1 MGEDRSVDSVHGALA
16 ARDSILL
23 GMVRSTVFLSALLF
37 LPALPAQVI
46 TATLLG
52 TAGPSL
58 STVQAEA
65 GLLIQAGPE
74 TLLFDCGHLVP
85 ERLAQL
91 GITNVTKVFLTH
103 LHSDHTEGLPILW
116 MNEVTWGSR
125 GQNPLQV
132 FGPPEDNP
140 NQPSGTLDMTTGVAN
155 SYATNTHIRR
165 DLVEHLPAGGI
176 QFQTTEIGQ
185 GVVYTN
191 NGVTVTAF
199 LVDHF
204 PVMPAFG
211 YRVDY
216 AGHSV
221 VFSGDTTYS
230 PNLIS
235 FAQGADVV
243 IHEVLLSP
251 PGATLANDGILG
263 YHTTPEQAASV
274 FSQVAPR
281 LAVYTHIVDQ
291 TGGGASAI
299 ISRTVAAGYSGPLQV
314 GTDLTS
320 ISIGSAV
327 TVKSCPSTITPVIAA
342 ITNTSYQPTV
352 KAGGTVIVWGSDFSI
367 GGDSLIWTP
376 ATGASVMLSDSGPGY
391 FWDQS
396 NGQINATLSSAIT
409 QGQWLLQVQNSCGI
423 YSDANTVVTV
433 N

>member
-1 MGEDRSVDSVHGALA
+1 
-16 ARDSILL
+16 
-23 GMVRSTVFLSALLF
+23 MVRSTVLLSALLF
-37 LPALPAQVI
+37 LPTLPAQVI

-52 TAGPSL
+52 TGGPSL

-91 GITNVTKVFLTH
+91 GITNITRVFLTH
-103 LHSDHTEGLPILW
+103 VHSDHTEGLPILW
-116 MNEVTWGSR
+116 MNEFTWESR

-140 NQPSGTLDMTTGVAN
+140 NQPSGTLDMTAGIAN
-155 SYATNTHIRR
+155 AYATNTHIRR

-185 GVVYTN
+185 GVVYTS
-191 NGVTVTAF
+191 NGVKVTAF
-199 LVDHF
+199 LVDHD

-230 PNLIS
+230 QNLID
-235 FAQGADVV
+235 FAQGTDVL

-251 PGATLANDGILG
+251 PGATTSGDGILG
-263 YHTTPEQAASV
+263 YHSTPEQAASV

-291 TGGGASAI
+291 TGGGTSAI

-320 ISIGSAV
+320 IGIGTAI
-327 TVKSCPSTITPVIAA
+327 TVKSCTSTVTPVISA
-342 ITNTSYQPTV
+342 ITNDSYQQAV
-352 KAGGTVIVWGSDFSI
+352 IAGGTVIVWGRDFPV

-376 ATGASVMLSDSGPGY
+376 ATGAPVTLSDSGPGY

-396 NGQINATLSSAIT
+396 TGQINATLSSAIT
-409 QGQWLLQVQNSCGI
+409 PGQWIVQVQTSCGI
-423 YSDANTVVTV
+423 YSNNYIVVTV
-433 N
+433 S

>member
-1 MGEDRSVDSVHGALA
+1 
-16 ARDSILL
+16 
-23 GMVRSTVFLSALLF
+23 MVRSTVLLSALLF
-37 LPALPAQVI
+37 LPTLPAQVF

-91 GITNVTKVFLTH
+91 GIYNVTKVFLTH

-116 MNEVTWGSR
+116 MNELTWESR
-125 GQNPLQV
+125 GANPLQV

-140 NQPSGTLDMTTGVAN
+140 NQPAGTLDMTTGIAN

-165 DLVEHLPAGGI
+165 DLVEHLPGGGI

-185 GVVYTN
+185 GVVYTS

-199 LVDHF
+199 LVDHD

-230 PNLIS
+230 QNLID
-235 FAQGADVV
+235 FAQGTDVL

-251 PGATLANDGILG
+251 PGATTSGDAILG
-263 YHTTPEQAASV
+263 YHSTPEQAASV
-274 FSQVAPR
+274 FVQVAPR

-291 TGGGASAI
+291 TGGGTSAI
-299 ISRTVAAGYSGPLQV
+299 ISRTVAAGYTGPLQV

-320 ISIGSAV
+320 IGIGAAI
-327 TVKSCPSTITPVIAA
+327 TVKSCTSTATPVITA
-342 ITNTSYQPTV
+342 ITNSSYQPAV
-352 KAGGTVIVWGSDFSI
+352 AAGGTVIVWGNDFSV
-367 GGDSLIWTP
+367 GGDTLIWTP
-376 ATGASVMLSDSGPGY
+376 ATGRSVLLDEISPGY

-396 NGQINATLSSAIT
+396 VGQINAALNSLIT
-409 QGQWLLQVQNSCGI
+409 PGQWYVQVKTGCGI
-423 YSDANTVVTV
+423 YSNNAIAVTV

>member
-1 MGEDRSVDSVHGALA
+1 MLRYRVL
-16 ARDSILL
+16 
-23 GMVRSTVFLSALLF
+23 LSALLL

-91 GITNVTKVFLTH
+91 GIYNVTRVFLTH

-116 MNEVTWGSR
+116 MNEFTWESR
-125 GQNPLQV
+125 GSNPLQV

-140 NQPSGTLDMTTGVAN
+140 NQPAGTSDMTTGIAN
-155 SYATNTHIRR
+155 AYATNTHIRR
-165 DLVEHLPAGGI
+165 DLVEHLPGAGI
-176 QFQTTEIGQ
+176 QFQTTEISQ
-185 GVVYTN
+185 GVVYKS

-199 LVDHF
+199 FVDHD

-230 PNLIS
+230 QSLIN
-235 FAQGADVV
+235 FAQGTDVL

-251 PGATLANDGILG
+251 PGATTSNDGILG
-263 YHTTPEQAASV
+263 YHSTPEQAASV
-274 FSQVAPR
+274 FTQVAPR

-291 TGGGASAI
+291 TGGGAAGI
-299 ISRTVAAGYSGPLQV
+299 ISRTVAAGYKGPLQV

-320 ISIGSAV
+320 IGIGAAI
-327 TVKSCPSTITPVIAA
+327 TVKSCASTATPAITA
-342 ITNTSYQPTV
+342 ITNSSYQPALTT
-352 KAGGTVIVWGSDFSI
+352 GGTVVVWGNDFSV
-367 GGDSLIWTP
+367 GGDSLVWTP
-376 ATGASVMLSDSGPGY
+376 AIGPSVTLSDSGPGY

-396 NGQINATLSSAIT
+396 TGQINATLSSAIT
-409 QGQWLLQVQNSCGI
+409 PGQWYVQVQTGCGI
-423 YSDANTVVTV
+423 YSSNNIQVTV